1 MTFEHEKTRQ
11 SLQLAFETIFAKF
24 DCPFSDDDEV
34 DIEELRVV
42 KKGKTLRQAPV
53 RPFGSVF
60 RREHDHST
68 LSDENSETDDAYTTV
83 DDDEYLRSMHRDL
96 VGKRQNIQ
104 ERSKQSS
111 QELLSMSMPQIDKF
125 FDNELMDV
133 LLCEGKN
140 FVSQVLQC
148 MSVCGAEQRFES
160 VLLDFIVAGL

>member
-24 DCPFSDDDEV
+24 DCSFSDDDEV

-68 LSDENSETDDAYTTV
+68 LSDENSETDDGYTTV

-96 VGKRQNIQ
+96 VGKDKIFKSDPSKVLKSCCQCPCL
-104 ERSKQSS
+104 RSTNS
-111 QELLSMSMPQIDKF
+111 LTM
-125 FDNELMDV
+125 N
-133 LLCEGKN
+133 
-140 FVSQVLQC
+140 
-148 MSVCGAEQRFES
+148 
-160 VLLDFIVAGL
+160 